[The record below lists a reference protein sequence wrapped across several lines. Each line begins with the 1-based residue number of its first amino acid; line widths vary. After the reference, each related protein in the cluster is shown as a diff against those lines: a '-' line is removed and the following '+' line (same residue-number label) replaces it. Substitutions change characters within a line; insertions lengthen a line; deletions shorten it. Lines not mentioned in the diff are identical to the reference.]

1 MESAVAFQI
10 FNRPDLTEIVFD
22 KIAAAQP
29 PQLFVFADGPRSD
42 ADVDRCLAARDVASR
57 VSWEC
62 DVHVD
67 FSDVN
72 LGCRRRLVTGLNWAF
87 AHVDE
92 LIFLEDDDLP
102 DPSFFP
108 FCETLLEHYRD
119 DPDVLMISGC
129 NYLQRWRP
137 RRGRSYHMSHLGSPW
152 GFGLWKRAWA
162 LYDDSIDRWEDP
174 EVREQIRELLGDDE
188 VFEFERPRFDRL
200 LADPENRHSWDLI
213 WLFTRLLRGGTTVVP
228 AENLIRNLGYPG
240 GRLAHADDPMMHLRL
255 GRIPAPLGFNSDPV
269 DRRFDRL
276 LVRRQQASLF
286 GVQPFHGRVRRRLAG
301 AKGRAQKL
309 FR

>member
-10 FNRPDLTEIVFD
+10 FNRPDLTQIVFD
-22 KIAAAQP
+22 EIAAAQP

-57 VSWEC
+57 VSWDC
-62 DVHVD
+62 DVHLD

-108 FCETLLEHYRD
+108 FCETLLEHSRD

-137 RRGRSYHMSHLGSPW
+137 RRGRSSHMSHLGSPW
-152 GFGLWKRAWA
+152 GFRLWKRAWA
-162 LYDDSIDRWEDP
+162 LYDDSID
-174 EVREQIRELLGDDE
+174 
-188 VFEFERPRFDRL
+188 PRK
-200 LADPENRHSWDLI
+200 
-213 WLFTRLLRGGTTVVP
+213 
-228 AENLIRNLGYPG
+228 
-240 GRLAHADDPMMHLRL
+240 
-255 GRIPAPLGFNSDPV
+255 IPRCGSGSGA
-269 DRRFDRL
+269 
-276 LVRRQQASLF
+276 A
-286 GVQPFHGRVRRRLAG
+286 RRRRSLRFRAAPFRPIARRPGKQAQLGSDLALHPPLPRRDDSCSG
-301 AKGRAQKL
+301 GELDPQSGLPRWPT
-309 FR
+309 RTR